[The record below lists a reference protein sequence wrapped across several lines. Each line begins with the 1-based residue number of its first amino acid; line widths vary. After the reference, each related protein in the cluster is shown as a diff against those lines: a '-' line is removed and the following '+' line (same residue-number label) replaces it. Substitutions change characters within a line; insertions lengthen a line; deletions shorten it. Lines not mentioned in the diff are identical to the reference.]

1 MDMITDSKIKDGLAA
16 RLAEAAPLAESEAVE
31 MLEIGS
37 WPVDTI
43 EIWLAYL
50 EGNAPAFEIACC
62 GRRWMV
68 ETNYP
73 PICPLCYHVAALQED
88 SR

>member
-1 MDMITDSKIKDGLAA
+1 MELAA
-16 RLAEAAPLAESEAVE
+16 RLAETAPLAESEAIE

-37 WPVDTI
+37 WPIKTIDT
-43 EIWLAYL
+43 WLAFL

-68 ETNYP
+68 ETDYP
-73 PICPLCYHVAALQED
+73 PICPLCCHGAALQENG
-88 SR
+88 R